1 MAYKVFDAAG
11 RLQCGTN
18 NAAAALVAACRLAS
32 SGCIMEADTWGEGF
46 VRVARGQA
54 ECEAF
59 DVVVPW
65 DAAMLAASVAF
76 ASAAAYF

>member
-11 RLQCGTN
+11 RLQCGTD
-18 NAAAALVAACRLAS
+18 NAAAALVAACRLAA
-32 SGCIMEADTWGEGF
+32 SGCVMESDTWGAGF

-54 ECEAF
+54 ECESFAA
-59 DVVVPW
+59 VVPW

-76 ASAAAYF
+76 AVAC